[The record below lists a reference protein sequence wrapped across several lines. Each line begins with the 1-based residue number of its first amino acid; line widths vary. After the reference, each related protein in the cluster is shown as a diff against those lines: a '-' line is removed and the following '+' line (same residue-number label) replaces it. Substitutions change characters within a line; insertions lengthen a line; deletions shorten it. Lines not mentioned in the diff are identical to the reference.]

1 MPNYSKSPSPMNGV
15 EEPTQSSVIVRKDSE
30 SSPFIESHSSRKESE
45 SSHKESECS
54 NTTIEM
60 VDTPPVATSPAAVVA
75 MTSPSVSPKTDG
87 AVSNSSDVEDFHS
100 DSSSQAGDTGDVK
113 KVWGR
118 RKRQKHNVSETEV
131 LIPLSQG

>member
-1 MPNYSKSPSPMNGV
+1 MPVPNYSKSPSPMNGV

-30 SSPFIESHSSRKESE
+30 SSPFIDSDSSRKESE

-54 NTTIEM
+54 NTTLEL
-60 VDTPPVATSPAAVVA
+60 VDTPPVVTSPVA
-75 MTSPSVSPKTDG
+75 MASPNVSPKTDG

-118 RKRQKHNVSETEV
+118 RKRQKHNVSETEI